1 MQPDRVNRPT
11 PQQEAI
17 IAAVPKEAFK
27 AMFYLFAGKPDSK
40 VKLFHRPISIS
51 PDDIQDLNQKVNDK
65 LRLHLIDQVVASATV
80 KFDKEECIEFG
91 TWVELKSFDWKTA
104 YVTNEVALRWDFL
117 VKLPAYAAPQ
127 RHTLTV
133 RISTSPRPRDFLQM
147 VLSRDPDDDSDIS
160 GKMAL
165 CVARVDFISHRLA
178 DELIDVIEGWNESLR
193 QPVAACGWFASFEK
207 WDVWIARA
215 VHFSVPV
222 FMAALA
228 IAIIRM
234 LLPAQAGPVTPETL
248 RLASEW
254 ILLSV
259 LGLYIF
265 TRLSGFLAQRCYR
278 AVNEYGTFAPFLL
291 TRGDENR
298 LQKFAAKNRRQMLLF
313 WLSAGFAVFLNV
325 LAGVITWW
333 LLPKP

>member
-1 MQPDRVNRPT
+1 MHPNPLNRPT

-40 VKLFHRPISIS
+40 VKLFNRPIVLG
-51 PDDIQDLNQKVNDK
+51 PDDIQDLNDKLIAK
-65 LRLHLIDQVVASATV
+65 LRLHQIEQVVASATV
-80 KFDKEECIEFG
+80 KFDKEESIEFG
-91 TWVELKSFDWKTA
+91 TWAELKSFDWKTA
-104 YVTNEVALRWDFL
+104 QVTSELSLRWDFL

-133 RISTSPRPRDFLQM
+133 RISTTPRPRDFLQM
-147 VLSRDPDDDSDIS
+147 MLSHDPDDDSDIS

-193 QPVAACGWFASFEK
+193 QPAVACGWFGNLEK

-215 VHFSVPV
+215 VHLSVPV
-222 FMAALA
+222 FMAVMA
-228 IAIIRM
+228 IAIIKM
-234 LLPAQAGPVTPETL
+234 LIPTQALPVTADTL

-254 ILLSV
+254 ILISV
-259 LGLYIF
+259 LGLYVV
-265 TRLSGFLAQRCYR
+265 TRLSHFLAARCYA
-278 AVNEYGTFAPFLL
+278 AVNEYGNFVPFML

-298 LQKFAAKNRRQMLLF
+298 LQKLTKRNARQMLVF
-313 WLSAGFAVFLNV
+313 WLSAGFAILLNV
-325 LAGVITWW
+325 IAGVITWW
-333 LLPKP
+333 ILPKP